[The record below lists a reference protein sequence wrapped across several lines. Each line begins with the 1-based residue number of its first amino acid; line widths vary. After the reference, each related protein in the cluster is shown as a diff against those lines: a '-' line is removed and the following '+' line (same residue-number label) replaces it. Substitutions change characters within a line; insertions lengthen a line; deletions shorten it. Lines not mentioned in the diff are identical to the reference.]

1 MLRDLPH
8 PDPGSADL
16 RSPNRFLLSVGRQQL
31 GILVIGVFFG
41 VASMVSQA
49 MIPGALGAGIQA
61 VTDKSES
68 RVLLWSAVVLG
79 LGIFQAAAGIMRHR
93 MAVTN
98 WITAASRVQQ
108 LLVRQSARL
117 GGDLPK
123 QVSTG
128 EVVAANANDVERIG
142 SAFDVLARFVG
153 AIVAFVVVALVLL
166 RLSALLGTIVLVGVP
181 VLSLLIAP
189 LVRPLE
195 RRERDQR
202 ARLGEATALAADT
215 VAGLRVLRGIGGED
229 LFLERY
235 DTASASVRAAA
246 VRTARI
252 RSLLDALQ
260 VGLPGFFV
268 VVVTWLGARLAL
280 EGNLSVGQLVAFYGY
295 TAFLVLPLRTITEG
309 AHRFASARVAAT
321 RVVTVLRLE
330 PFVPNPATPAAEP
343 GVGPLVDADSGL
355 VIEPGRLTAVV
366 VDDHD
371 TADLLAAR
379 LGRYV
384 AGDVTLAGTPLN
396 DLPRDTIRRRVLVQD
411 KDPTILS
418 GAAED
423 LFDIPRTGRVG
434 VDDAL
439 EWASALDVVDALPD
453 GLATELP
460 ERGRS
465 LSGGQRQRLAL
476 ARSYVADP
484 DVLVLDEPTSA
495 VDAHTE
501 ARIGTRIH
509 DARPNRTTVVFTT
522 SPLLLEHADAV
533 VLVVDGH
540 VLATGTHRELQRTWP
555 EYRHVVGRGGEE

>member
-16 RSPNRFLLSVGRQQL
+16 RSPNRLLIWVGRNQL
-31 GILVIGVFFG
+31 GMLSIAITFG
-41 VASMVSQA
+41 VIWMVAQA

-61 VTDKSES
+61 VTDKNEAA
-68 RVLLWSAVVLG
+68 VLRWSAVVLA
-79 LGIFQAAAGIMRHR
+79 LGILQAAAGIMRHR

-98 WITAASRVQQ
+98 WITAASRIQQ

-128 EVVAANANDVERIG
+128 EVVAASANDVERIG
-142 SAFDVLARFVG
+142 SAFDVIARFIG
-153 AIVAFVVVALVLL
+153 AIVAFFVVAFVLL
-166 RLSALLGTIVLVGVP
+166 ALSRELGMIVLIGVP
-181 VLSLLIAP
+181 LLSLMVAP

-215 VAGLRVLRGIGGED
+215 VAGLRVLRGIGGEE

-235 DTASASVRAAA
+235 NAASTAVQVAA
-246 VRTARI
+246 VRTARV
-252 RSLLDALQ
+252 RSLLDAMQ
-260 VGLPGFFV
+260 VGLPGIFV
-268 VVVTWLGARLAL
+268 VVITWLGALQAL
-280 EGNLSVGQLVAFYGY
+280 NGDMTVGQLVAFYGY

-309 AHRFASARVAAT
+309 AQRFASARVAAT
-321 RVVTVLRLE
+321 RVINVLRLE
-330 PFVPNPATPAAEP
+330 RLLPDAKTPAPEP
-343 GVGPLVDADSGL
+343 PIGSLVDDTAGL
-355 VIEPGRLTAVV
+355 EIEPGLFTAIV

-371 TADLLAAR
+371 TADQLASR
-379 LGRYV
+379 LGRYE
-384 AGDVTLAGTPLN
+384 GGHVTLGGVALA
-396 DLPRDTIRRRVLVQD
+396 DLSRETTRRRILVQD
-411 KDPTILS
+411 KDPMILS

-423 LFDIPRTGRVG
+423 LFDIPRTERVG
-434 VDDAL
+434 VPDAL
-439 EWASALDVVDALPD
+439 DWANAVDVIEALPE

-484 DVLVLDEPTSA
+484 DILVLDEPTSA

-501 ARIGTRIH
+501 ARIGARIRE
-509 DARPNRTTVVFTT
+509 ARPGRTTVVFTT
-522 SPLLLEHADAV
+522 SPLVLEHADKV
-533 VLVVDGH
+533 VLVIDGRA
-540 VLATGTHRELQRTWP
+540 VASGTHRELQRDNVD
-555 EYRHVVGRGGEE
+555 YRHVVGRGGEL

>member
-8 PDPGSADL
+8 PDPGTADL
-16 RSPNRFLLSVGRQQL
+16 RSPNRLLVWVGRNQL
-31 GILVIGVFFG
+31 GMLSIGVAFG
-41 VASMVSQA
+41 VLWMVAQA

-61 VTDKSES
+61 VTDKNETA
-68 RVLLWSAVVLG
+68 VVEWSLVVLG
-79 LGIFQAAAGIMRHR
+79 LGIFQAAAGIIRHR

-98 WITAASRVQQ
+98 WITAACRIQQ

-123 QVSTG
+123 QVATG
-128 EVVAANANDVERIG
+128 EVVAASANDVERIG
-142 SAFDVLARFVG
+142 SAFDVVARFIG
-153 AIVAFVVVALVLL
+153 AIVAFFVVAFVLL
-166 RLSALLGTIVLVGVP
+166 ALSQQLGMIVLIGVP
-181 VLSLLIAP
+181 VLSLAVAP

-235 DTASASVRAAA
+235 NAASASVRVAA
-246 VRTARI
+246 VHTARV

-260 VGLPGFFV
+260 VGLPGIFV
-268 VVVTWLGARLAL
+268 VTITWLGAREAL
-280 EGNLSVGQLVAFYGY
+280 NGDLSVGQLVAFYGY

-309 AHRFASARVAAT
+309 AQRFASARVAAS
-321 RVVTVLRLE
+321 RVLSVLLLERLL
-330 PFVPNPATPAAEP
+330 PDPTQPATEPANGE
-343 GVGPLVDADSGL
+343 LVDVDAGL
-355 VIEPGRLTAVV
+355 VIEPGLLTAVV

-371 TADLLAAR
+371 TADRMAAR
-379 LGRYV
+379 FGRYED
-384 AGDVTLAGTPLN
+384 GHITLAGTSLA
-396 DLPRDTIRRRVLVQD
+396 DLDRDTVHRRILVQD
-411 KDPTILS
+411 KDPMILS

-423 LFDIPRTGRVG
+423 LFDIPRTGRVD
-434 VDDAL
+434 VDAAL
-439 EWASALDVVDALPD
+439 DWASAADVIEALPD

-501 ARIGTRIH
+501 ARIGERIK
-509 DARPNRTTVVFTT
+509 DARPGRTTVVFTS
-522 SPLLLEHADAV
+522 SPLVLEHADRV

-540 VLATGTHRELQRTWP
+540 AVASGTHRELRANP
-555 EYRHVVGRGGEE
+555 DYRRVVGRGGEL

>member
-16 RSPNRFLLSVGRQQL
+16 RSANRLLIRIGRQQL
-31 GILVIGVFFG
+31 GNLGIGIFFG
-41 VASMVSQA
+41 VIWMVAQA

-61 VTDKSES
+61 VTDQSES
-68 RVLLWSAVVLG
+68 RVVLWSGVVLA

-123 QVSTG
+123 QVATG
-128 EVVAANANDVERIG
+128 EVVAASANDVERIG

-153 AIVAFVVVALVLL
+153 ALVAFVVVAMVLL
-166 RLSALLGTIVLVGVP
+166 HLSTLLGTIVLIGVP
-181 VLSLLIAP
+181 LLSLFIAP

-229 LFLERY
+229 LFLQRY
-235 DTASASVRAAA
+235 DDASAAVRSAA
-246 VRTARI
+246 VRTSQV

-260 VGLPGFFV
+260 VGLPGLFV
-268 VVVTWLGARLAL
+268 VVVTWLGARLAV
-280 EGNLSVGQLVAFYGY
+280 EGELSVGQLVAFYGY

-321 RVVTVLRLE
+321 RVVNVLRLE
-330 PFVPNPATPAAEP
+330 PFVPDPESPVAEP
-343 GVGPLVDADSGL
+343 GIGPLVDLGSGL
-355 VIEPGRLTAVV
+355 VVTPGLLTAVV

-371 TADLLAAR
+371 AADELAAR
-379 LGRYV
+379 LGRYI

-396 DLPRDTIRRRVLVQD
+396 ALPRDTIRRRVLVQD

-439 EWASALDVVDALPD
+439 EWASAIDVVDALPD

-484 DVLVLDEPTSA
+484 DVLVLDEPTSS

-501 ARIGTRIH
+501 ARIGARLRE
-509 DARPNRTTVVFTT
+509 ARPLRTTVVFTT
-522 SPLLLEHADAV
+522 SPLLLDHADTV
-533 VLVVDGH
+533 SLVIDGH
-540 VLATGTHRELQRTWP
+540 VVATGTHRELQRTRAD
-555 EYRHVVGRGGEE
+555 YRRVVGRGGEE